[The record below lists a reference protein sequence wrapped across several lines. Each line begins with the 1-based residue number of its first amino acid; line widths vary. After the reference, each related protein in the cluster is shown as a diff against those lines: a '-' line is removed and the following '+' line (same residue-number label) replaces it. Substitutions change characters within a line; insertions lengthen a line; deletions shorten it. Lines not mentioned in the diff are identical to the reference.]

1 MQFCCAS
8 NGPIKICENRKKKLS
23 FFYYIFNE
31 IVIFLKSTKFLGKK
45 NIYFWILEVLPV
57 I

>member
-8 NGPIKICENRKKKLS
+8 NGSIKICENREKKLS

-45 NIYFWILEVLPV
+45 PIYFWILEVLPV